1 MKGEIMNKYLAVLTL
16 SLFFSAQQSFSQEN
30 GSLILKEK
38 ELKTKNTRQLESI
51 KLGIK
56 QLEKNPMTISQYV
69 NLEEFKK
76 IKLAISSNKLDEY
89 ISKVQPII
97 VKKKNNKGKIQDIRL
112 EPDYVALEN
121 IGLGLIHFN
130 NLENVQDL
138 YVDLYEATPE
148 RERYQFLTPE
158 KFNSLAL
165 EIAIVELKKLTSAQD
180 KFQALIESEMYQNFK
195 GITTNQ
201 VPAPNCSQ
209 EIGFSSPAGD
219 EASWCSSTDFHP
231 DSLLRFSRLA
241 ANSEVTCVKNQAA
254 RGTCASF
261 AINAALES
269 RKTRQG
275 SSRGKY
281 NLSEQFTY
289 FFGEVKSG
297 SSRYSYGLNV
307 GGALEDIKNDDQKI
321 PTEGQ
326 WRYNPSNDIAEE
338 RDSRNHYARS
348 CNGYSGPMCTNFAFQ
363 GVERDLGWW
372 QYEFQY
378 PSMSFSNST
387 RLRSFSSISTFW
399 SMTDALDYIISY
411 VNDRKPVIASFSVR
425 TNFMDT
431 FNHGRVQTETFKSLD
446 SINSNRTIGS
456 HAAVIIGFVRNSSL
470 PSGVQRADE
479 KGYFILKN
487 SWGINNGDCGFY
499 YVDYKYMRNYGQSF
513 YKLSVR

>member
-1 MKGEIMNKYLAVLTL
+1 MNRYLALLTL
-16 SLFFSAQQSFSQEN
+16 SLCFSAQQSFSQDN
-30 GSLILKEK
+30 GSIILKEK
-38 ELKTKNTRQLESI
+38 ELKTKNNRQLESI

-56 QLEKNPMTISQYV
+56 LLEKNPMTISQYV

-76 IKLAISSNKLDEY
+76 IKLAIVNNKFEEY
-89 ISKVQPII
+89 IAKVQPIV
-97 VKKKNNKGKIQDIRL
+97 VKKKNNKGKIQTIRL

-130 NLENVQDL
+130 NLENIQDL
-138 YVDLYEATPE
+138 YIDLYEATPE
-148 RERYQFLTPE
+148 RERYQFLIPE
-158 KFNSLAL
+158 KFNGLVLEAAL
-165 EIAIVELKKLTSAQD
+165 VELKKLTSAQE
-180 KFQALIESEMYQNFK
+180 KFQQLLEEERNSLKSLMTQA
-195 GITTNQ
+195 
-201 VPAPNCSQ
+201 VPIPNCSA
-209 EIGFSSPAGD
+209 EVGFSSPSGD
-219 EASWCSSTDFHP
+219 GANWCSSTDFHP
-231 DSLLRFSRLA
+231 DSLLRFSRMA
-241 ANSEVTCVKNQAA
+241 MNSEVTCVKDQGA
-254 RGTCASF
+254 RGTCVSF
-261 AINAALES
+261 AINGALES

-321 PTEGQ
+321 PTENQ
-326 WRYNPSNDIAEE
+326 WRYNQSPDIAEN
-338 RDSRNHYARS
+338 RDSSNHYARS

-372 QYEFQY
+372 QYEFLY

-431 FNHGRVQTETFKSLD
+431 FNHGRVQTETFNKSLS
-446 SINSNRTIGS
+446 SIQSNRTIGS

-470 PSGVQRADE
+470 PTGVPRANE
-479 KGYFILKN
+479 KGYFIMKN

-499 YVDYKYMRNYGQSF
+499 YVDYKYMRTYGQSF